1 MNSENGIEEKGHER
15 ILLVD
20 DEVQMTLMSKKL
32 LEKSG
37 YRVEEET
44 NSVTALEKFKTNP
57 YQYDIVIT
65 DMKMPKLNGANLSR
79 ELLKIRPDIPI
90 ILYTG
95 FSDEIDAEIAEAIG
109 IRAFVMK
116 PVSRQILI
124 DIIRNI
130 LDCPFKKDYIQ
141 PS

>member
-1 MNSENGIEEKGHER
+1 METKSGMGNRGGER

-20 DEVQMTLMSKKL
+20 DEVQLTLMAKRL

-44 NSVTALEKFKTNP
+44 NSMAALERFKTNP
-57 YQYDIVIT
+57 LRYDIVIT

-90 ILYTG
+90 ILCTG
-95 FSDEIDAEIAEAIG
+95 FSEEIDSELAEAIG
-109 IRAFVMK
+109 IRAFVLK

-124 DIIRNI
+124 EIIRDI
-130 LDCPFKKDYIQ
+130 LDRKPRRE
-141 PS
+141 

>member
-130 LDCPFKKDYIQ
+130 LDCPFKKD
-141 PS
+141 

>member
-1 MNSENGIEEKGHER
+1 METKSGMENRGGER

-20 DEVQMTLMSKKL
+20 DEVQLTLMAKRL

-44 NSVTALEKFKTNP
+44 NSMAALERFKTNP
-57 YQYDIVIT
+57 LRYDIVIT

-90 ILYTG
+90 ILCTG
-95 FSDEIDAEIAEAIG
+95 FSEEIDSELAEAIG
-109 IRAFVMK
+109 IRAFVLK

-124 DIIRNI
+124 EIIRDI
-130 LDCPFKKDYIQ
+130 LDRKPRRE
-141 PS
+141 

>member
-1 MNSENGIEEKGHER
+1 MISGMETKSGMENRGGER

-20 DEVQMTLMSKKL
+20 DEVQLTLMAKRL

-44 NSVTALEKFKTNP
+44 NSMAALERFKTNP
-57 YQYDIVIT
+57 LRYDIVIT

-90 ILYTG
+90 ILCTG
-95 FSDEIDAEIAEAIG
+95 FSEEIDSELAEAIG
-109 IRAFVMK
+109 IRAFVLK

-124 DIIRNI
+124 EIIRDI
-130 LDCPFKKDYIQ
+130 LDRKPRRE
-141 PS
+141 

>member
-1 MNSENGIEEKGHER
+1 MIKRLNSENGIEEKGHER

-130 LDCPFKKDYIQ
+130 LDCPFKKD
-141 PS
+141 

>member
-1 MNSENGIEEKGHER
+1 MISGMETKSGMENRGGES

-20 DEVQMTLMSKKL
+20 DEVQLTLMAKRL

-44 NSVTALEKFKTNP
+44 NSMAALEKFKTNP
-57 YQYDIVIT
+57 LRYDIVIT

-90 ILYTG
+90 ILCTG
-95 FSDEIDAEIAEAIG
+95 FSEEIDSEIAEAIG
-109 IRAFVMK
+109 IRAFVLK

-124 DIIRNI
+124 EIIRDI
-130 LDCPFKKDYIQ
+130 LDRKPRRE
-141 PS
+141 